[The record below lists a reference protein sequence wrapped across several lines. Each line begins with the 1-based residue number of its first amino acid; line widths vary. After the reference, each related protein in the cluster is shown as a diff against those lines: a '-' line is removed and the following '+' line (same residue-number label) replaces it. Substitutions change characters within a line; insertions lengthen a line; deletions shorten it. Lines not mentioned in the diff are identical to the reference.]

1 MDYSEPSDVNPETV
15 ISEVPVRQVLT
26 RNQSPDVPFDL
37 SVNPYQGC
45 EHGCIYCY
53 ARPSHAYFDLSPG
66 LDFETRILARTNA
79 VSRLRETLGRPG
91 YRCAPIAV
99 GANTDA
105 YQPAERNQQITRG
118 ILKLALECRQPLV
131 IITKSSMI
139 ERDRDLL
146 GELAR
151 KRLAHIMVSITT
163 LDEDLKRR
171 LEPRAASPKRRL
183 QTVRR
188 LAECDIPVGVMVA
201 PVIPGLTDHELE
213 SILAASADAGARSG
227 SFILLRLPH
236 EVEPL
241 FNEWLDNHYPL
252 RAGKV
257 RSLIRQLRGGRL
269 NDSRFGHRMRG
280 QGPWAELLKNRFQA
294 AIRKNGLEKRLSP
307 RLDTTG
313 FRPPCANAGQ
323 KVLEF

>member
-1 MDYSEPSDVNPETV
+1 MP
-15 ISEVPVRQVLT
+15 R
-26 RNQSPDVPFDL
+26 
-37 SVNPYQGC
+37 
-45 EHGCIYCY
+45 
-53 ARPSHAYFDLSPG
+53 
-66 LDFETRILARTNA
+66 
-79 VSRLRETLGRPG
+79 GRPASRRIRAHHQAG
-91 YRCAPIAV
+91 VVIVMLIV
-99 GANTDA
+99 G
-105 YQPAERNQQITRG
+105 QPA
-118 ILKLALECRQPLV
+118 
-131 IITKSSMI
+131 
-139 ERDRDLL
+139 
-146 GELAR
+146 
-151 KRLAHIMVSITT
+151 
-163 LDEDLKRR
+163 
-171 LEPRAASPKRRL
+171 
-183 QTVRR
+183 
-188 LAECDIPVGVMVA
+188 
-201 PVIPGLTDHELE
+201 
-213 SILAASADAGARSG
+213 ILAASADAGARSG